1 MIMASPDEKSPR
13 ERFDPLARMPPFL
26 RKWSEQKGLDRL
38 LAKFGWSTC
47 EVCGRIGIRWYT
59 AKLPG
64 GINLEFE
71 SPRTGWFHPKGDGT
85 DPGYGKFGRLWEP
98 SEEVSKKTGQSIEQV
113 VEGMEQTLFD
123 GFMTAVANTAWFG
136 TYEQMQKGSTNP
148 FDFCVYPRVRLY
160 ARKGGKRGACPK
172 CGEPGTGEGKVGN
185 ERRFF
190 HESNRSCY
198 LGMINPVR
206 KQAVE
211 AKCPK
216 CGELGR
222 ESVSKG
228 YKYVRHKSKTCY
240 VGKLSDEL
248 P

>member
-1 MIMASPDEKSPR
+1 MTADPGDRKSLK
-13 ERFDPLARMPPFL
+13 ERSDPLAKMPPLL
-26 RKWSEQKGLDRL
+26 RKWAEKKGLDRL
-38 LAKFGWSTC
+38 LARYRWSTC
-47 EVCGRIGIRWYT
+47 KVCGRIGIPWYT
-59 AKLPG
+59 PKLPE

-71 SPRTGWFHPKGDGT
+71 SPRTGWFHPHGDGT
-85 DPGYGKFGRLWEP
+85 DPGYGKFGNIWELA
-98 SEEVSKKTGQSIEQV
+98 EEESKKTGQSIEQV

-136 TYEQMQKGSTNP
+136 TYEQMHNGSTNP
-148 FDFCVYPRVRLY
+148 FDFCVYPRVRMY
-160 ARKGGKRGACPK
+160 ARKGGNHGACPK

-211 AKCPK
+211 VKCPK
-216 CGELGR
+216 CGEPGR
-222 ESVSKG
+222 ESVSKE
-228 YKYVRHKSKTCY
+228 YTYIRHKNKTCY

>member
-1 MIMASPDEKSPR
+1 MASPDEKSPR

-38 LAKFGWSTC
+38 LARYRWSTC
-47 EVCGRIGIRWYT
+47 RVCGRIGIPWYT
-59 AKLPG
+59 PKLPV

-71 SPRTGWFHPKGDGT
+71 SPRTGWLHPPGDGT
-85 DPGYGKFGRLWEP
+85 DPMYGGFGFLWKYAQED
-98 SEEVSKKTGQSIEQV
+98 SEKTGQSIDQV
-113 VEGMEQTLFD
+113 VEGLEQTLFE
-123 GFMTAVANTAWFG
+123 GFMTSVVNTAWMG
-136 TYEQMQKGSTNP
+136 RTPEQIRNGSTNP
-148 FDFCVYPRVRLY
+148 FDFCVYPRVRMY
-160 ARKGGKRGACPK
+160 ARKGGKHGACPK
-172 CGEPGTGEGKVGN
+172 CGEPGTGEGRVGN

-198 LGMINPVR
+198 LGMVNPVR
-206 KQAVE
+206 KQAVQ

-216 CGELGR
+216 CGEIGR

-228 YKYVRHKSKTCY
+228 YKYIRHKNKTCY